1 MTVRWYGSLII
12 MSLDFKWNRSHV
24 FFFVWTF
31 ERVFKK
37 ARRQRLDFP
46 VTLGW
51 ARIYIMTATVI
62 IILTVRYPRYSRR
75 CKEKNVFLSSPSICL
90 TTWVSAL
97 HLHSTWSKKRGHP
110 QSSVQK
116 ADWSGGVDLN
126 KTFRPPSPRSWNV
139 QRGLKKCIQ
148 SEVLPAGG
156 LPNGV
161 PDQRHLGRD
170 RMAAAFRPGQSLT
183 RTKKQACSTPLL
195 LSLC

>member
-1 MTVRWYGSLII
+1 M
-12 MSLDFKWNRSHV
+12 
-24 FFFVWTF
+24 FFWEHLKGLLRKSEGKDLTF
-31 ERVFKK
+31 LLHWGELAYV
-37 ARRQRLDFP
+37 
-46 VTLGW
+46 
-51 ARIYIMTATVI
+51 MTATVI

-126 KTFRPPSPRSWNV
+126 KMSRLPPSWNV

-195 LSLC
+195 PSLC

>member
-1 MTVRWYGSLII
+1 MLFFLVNIWKGLLKKKKSGLTFLLRWG
-12 MSLDFKWNRSHV
+12 
-24 FFFVWTF
+24 
-31 ERVFKK
+31 ERV
-37 ARRQRLDFP
+37 
-46 VTLGW
+46 
-51 ARIYIMTATVI
+51 YIMTATVI
-62 IILTVRYPRYSRR
+62 IILTVRYTRYSRR

-126 KTFRPPSPRSWNV
+126 KMSTLPPPPEMFREALKNV
-139 QRGLKKCIQ
+139 SRVRFSQQ
-148 SEVLPAGG
+148 VDFQ
-156 LPNGV
+156 NGV

>member
-1 MTVRWYGSLII
+1 MKSLTC
-12 MSLDFKWNRSHV
+12 W
-24 FFFVWTF
+24 FFLWTF
-31 ERVFKK
+31 ERVFLKK
-37 ARRQRLDFP
+37 IKKSGLTFLLHWGER
-46 VTLGW
+46 V
-51 ARIYIMTATVI
+51 YIMTATAI

-116 ADWSGGVDLN
+116 ADWSGRVDLN
-126 KTFRPPSPRSWNV
+126 KMSRPTPSWNV